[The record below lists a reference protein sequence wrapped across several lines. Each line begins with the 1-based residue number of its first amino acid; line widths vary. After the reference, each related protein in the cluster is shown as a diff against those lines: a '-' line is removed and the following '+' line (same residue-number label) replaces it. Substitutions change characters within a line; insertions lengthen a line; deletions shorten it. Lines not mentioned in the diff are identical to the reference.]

1 MNKPDVKKVKQLL
14 SEAPLGKYLGEY
26 GIDVLAQRAS
36 VELQL
41 SDNEILFQQDDT
53 DNAFYIVKRGRLA
66 RFVKSEKSK
75 REKILHI
82 FERGDLMGELS
93 FIDGAPHSSSAK
105 ALGDATVICF
115 KEEDVKPLITEEPEV
130 MYNFLKAVITR
141 VHHVLSDIT
150 RQQLALSSYISGS
163 QYR

>member
-26 GIDVLAQRAS
+26 GIDVLSTCAS
-36 VELQL
+36 IELHL
-41 SDNEILFQQDDT
+41 GDNEILFHQDDT

-66 RFVKSEKSK
+66 RFVKNDQSK

-105 ALGDATVICF
+105 SLGESIIICF
-115 KEEDVKPLITEEPEV
+115 KEKDIKPLITSEPEV
-130 MYNFLKAVITR
+130 MYSFTKAIITR
-141 VHHVLSDIT
+141 VHHTLSDII
-150 RQQLALSSYISGS
+150 RQQMALTSYISGN